1 MIASSLLIVTPNIL
15 YVSARGGGGLSR
27 WKMSESPNLI
37 VVLDADIVHLGA
49 LPALTFS
56 SV

>member
-15 YVSARGGGGLSR
+15 YVSAMGGGGLSR